1 MRFSGGVDIKPVAS
15 LLVGVLALGCV
26 IPVANSPSDAVRRA
40 LEGIVAHDLAGASLA
55 VCAERRDPRDFPFL
69 IGGIFQPVG
78 ALPGGD
84 IGRTLSVI
92 ELDAS
97 RVTIQ
102 EKSRERDSAVVEV
115 EGVLVERLD
124 PTEVEALFR
133 DYAAESGQPLE
144 MDLLQ
149 ETLANVSHGDVTLP
163 VREEVRVVLE
173 GGTWKV
179 CPLAPTP

>member
-1 MRFSGGVDIKPVAS
+1 M
-15 LLVGVLALGCV
+15 
-26 IPVANSPSDAVRRA
+26 PVANTPSDAVRRA

-69 IGGIFQPVG
+69 IGGIYQPVG

-92 ELDAS
+92 QLDAS
-97 RVTIQ
+97 RLTIR
-102 EKSRERDSAVVEV
+102 EKAREPNSAVVDL
-115 EGVLVERLD
+115 EGFLVERFD
-124 PTEVEALFR
+124 PTEVEELFR
-133 DYAAESGQPLE
+133 AYAAESGQPLE
-144 MDLLQ
+144 MNLLE

-163 VREEVRVVLE
+163 VREEVRVILE
-173 GGTWKV
+173 GDTWRV

>member
-1 MRFSGGVDIKPVAS
+1 M
-15 LLVGVLALGCV
+15 LLTGRLAGLLLIGVLVVGCV
-26 IPVANSPSDAVRRA
+26 PASAISPKDAVHRA

-55 VCAERRDPRDFPFL
+55 VCADRRDPRDFPFL

-92 ELDAS
+92 QLDAS
-97 RVTIQ
+97 RLTIR
-102 EKSRERDSAVVEV
+102 EKAREGDSAVVEL
-115 EGVLVERLD
+115 EGVLVERFD
-124 PTEVEALFR
+124 PTEVERLFR
-133 DYAAESGQPLE
+133 AYAAESGQPLE
-144 MDLLQ
+144 MNLLE

-163 VREEVRVVLE
+163 VREEVRVILE
-173 GGTWKV
+173 AGTWKV